1 MRALRRSGTVLL
13 SQAHPRSGHCAAL
26 SRCPAWWRGGGGEES
41 KGGGKVGGRAGGREE
56 EGREGGGQHWPPLN
70 AVQSRLPTVA
80 VNYPNCTQPRA
91 SEIGRICWVLACAEY
106 YTARK
111 RAESCYLSRCV
122 GRFWGG
128 GDKVLG
134 LSPPPHLS
142 SFPRPDL
149 DHDGLPVMS
158 ITLAHL
164 PTQQTFCSSRCF
176 SYGMGTDSPRGCWQ
190 RVTWGSSTL

>member
-1 MRALRRSGTVLL
+1 MLRRGTVAGTQMVRHSLALPGASPQWALR
-13 SQAHPRSGHCAAL
+13 
-26 SRCPAWWRGGGGEES
+26 CPVQVPGMVAGGGGEES

-56 EGREGGGQHWPPLN
+56 EGREGGGQHWPPYN
-70 AVQSRLPTVA
+70 AVQSHLPTVA

-128 GDKVLG
+128 QGPRALPAPTPFL
-134 LSPPPHLS
+134 LSTS
-142 SFPRPDL
+142 
-149 DHDGLPVMS
+149 
-158 ITLAHL
+158 
-164 PTQQTFCSSRCF
+164 
-176 SYGMGTDSPRGCWQ
+176 
-190 RVTWGSSTL
+190 